1 MSQNTIIRVAME
13 LNTFCILI
21 LVTGI
26 IYLNNHFGKVEGK
39 SNVRIFNINLICME
53 NGESNKMTTEL
64 NREETIAFVTWCLPL
79 GFLSRNTC

>member
-1 MSQNTIIRVAME
+1 MSLNTVIRVAME

-26 IYLNNHFGKVEGK
+26 IYLSNHSGKVEGK
-39 SNVRIFNINLICME
+39 SDVSIFNINMICME

-64 NREETIAFVTWCLPL
+64 NGEETIVFITRCLPL
-79 GFLSRNTC
+79 GFLTRNTG